1 MRSDSIFMYVIDST
15 KLKAY
20 SADYIGNKVEENRSI
35 PVKS

>member
-15 KLKAY
+15 SIY